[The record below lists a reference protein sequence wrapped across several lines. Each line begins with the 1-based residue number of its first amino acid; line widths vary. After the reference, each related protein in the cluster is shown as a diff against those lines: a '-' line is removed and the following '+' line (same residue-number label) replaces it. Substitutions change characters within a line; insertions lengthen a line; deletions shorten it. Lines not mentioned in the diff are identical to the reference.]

1 MFSMA
6 KILLPVDFS
15 DRSFGAAR
23 YAEAI
28 AEKYGSEVTMLH
40 VVPPPHY
47 EFTAME
53 AGSAALAELYLNRK
67 TMAEKECQEFLKAEI
82 PGLKAKRLLLE
93 GDPAH
98 EVVKMAHDEGMNL
111 IVLPTH
117 GYGPFRRFIL
127 GSVTAK
133 VLHDADCPV
142 MTGVHLEEAPP
153 VDKIHF
159 QTVLVAIDFGPQ
171 TERTLNWAAQF
182 ACNHQA
188 KLVLVHATPNLEGR
202 TGEYFDPDWRHYLN
216 EQARKEVS
224 ELLERTNV
232 KAEAGVEAGDAPA
245 VVAETARKAG
255 ADIVVVGRGSASG
268 IFGRLRANAYSIIR
282 ESPVPVVSV

>member
-15 DRSFGAAR
+15 DRAFGAAR

-28 AEKYGSEVTMLH
+28 AEQYGSEVTMLH

-67 TMAEKECQEFLKAEI
+67 AMAEKECQDFLKSEI
-82 PGLKAKRLLLE
+82 PGLKAKRVLIE

-98 EVVKMAHDEGMNL
+98 EIVKLAHDEGMNL

-142 MTGVHLEEAPP
+142 MTGVHLEEAPD
-153 VDKIHF
+153 VAKIHF
-159 QTVLVAIDFGPQ
+159 NTVLVAVDFGPQ
-171 TERTLNWAAQF
+171 TEKTLQWAAQF
-182 ACNHQA
+182 ACNNKA
-188 KLVLVHATPNLEGR
+188 KLVVVHATPSLEGR
-202 TGEYFDPDWRHYLN
+202 TGEYFDPDWRHYLTD
-216 EQARKEVS
+216 QAKKEVN
-224 ELLERTNV
+224 ELLARTGVN
-232 KAEAGVEAGDAPA
+232 AEAVIEAGDAPY
-245 VVAETARKAG
+245 VVAESAKKVG
-255 ADIVVVGRGSASG
+255 ADVVVVGRGSASG

>member
-15 DRSFGAAR
+15 ERSVGAAR

-28 AEKYGSEVTMLH
+28 AAKHGSEITLLH

-53 AGSAALAELYLNRK
+53 AGSAALAELYSNRK
-67 TMAEKECQEFLKAEI
+67 AMAEKECQEFLKSEI
-82 PGLKAKRLLLE
+82 PGVRRLLTE
-93 GDPAH
+93 GDPAR
-98 EVVKMAHDEGMNL
+98 EIIRIAHDEGMNL

-142 MTGVHLEEAPP
+142 LTGIHLEEAPAI
-153 VDKIHF
+153 DTIHF
-159 QTVLVAIDFGPQ
+159 RTVLAALDFGPQ
-171 TERTLNWAAQF
+171 SEKTLLWAQQF
-182 ACNHQA
+182 ACSHAA
-188 KLVLVHATPNLEGR
+188 KLFAVHATPNLEGS
-202 TGEYFDPDWRHYLN
+202 TGEYFDPEWRKDLAA
-216 EQARKEVS
+216 QAAKEM
-224 ELLERTNV
+224 ERLLARTGVN
-232 KAEAGVEAGDAPA
+232 AEMVVDAGDPPR
-245 VVAETARKAG
+245 VVPETAKSVG
-255 ADIVVVGRGSASG
+255 ADLIVVGRGSASG
-268 IFGRLRANAYSIIR
+268 VFGRLRANAYSIIR